1 MKEQKSNKAND
12 IVVLS
17 SKAKSISGP
26 TPTKQ
31 EQAGQP
37 QPGGKV
43 KKQYFPEVM
52 NKDTF
57 GPPGTSHLTGQG
69 FRGEDR
75 LDPRNTE

>member
-31 EQAGQP
+31 ARDFEAKTVWI
-37 QPGGKV
+37 PGI
-43 KKQYFPEVM
+43 PS
-52 NKDTF
+52 DC
-57 GPPGTSHLTGQG
+57 
-69 FRGEDR
+69 
-75 LDPRNTE
+75 